1 MIYFVAVFILL
12 YLIPLCFSR
21 SAKRSAKEA
30 ALITGGTAIM
40 LSLLM
45 TPIFLFGGALA
56 GELDLLG
63 FLLAI
68 GHVLM
73 PAPIAW
79 IIWCAGILVH
89 RSR

>member
-30 ALITGGTAIM
+30 ALITGGTAIV

-45 TPIFLFGGALA
+45 TPIFLFVGALV
-56 GELDLLG
+56 GELHFSGYLVS
-63 FLLAI
+63 I
-68 GHVLM
+68 GYVLI

-79 IIWCAGILVH
+79 MIWCAGILVH